1 MLALLGICIMCV
13 LLRVLSLNKGVL
25 YFQRAGEDAAAA
37 EGEGEG
43 ESLVV
48 APPALIKPEERT
60 PRRVPPDEA
69 QATPTAKVPPKTDT
83 ADSTTSRSATT
94 TTTSS
99 SSSKGKDRAINAK
112 LIESGLY
119 RPNTSRAL
127 EHYAGAWLVPKRRL
141 LEAKLRIQQIK
152 SLEGASFAV
161 SGYAAHQDY
170 RTTLMTRDYF
180 DFAVQHLS
188 STTNQLPQ
196 YSTQEFLDELLQQTV
211 EWVDALKARA
221 EGQSGDI

>member
-1 MLALLGICIMCV
+1 MCV

-83 ADSTTSRSATT
+83 ADSTTSRSAT

>member
-1 MLALLGICIMCV
+1 MCV

-83 ADSTTSRSATT
+83 ADSTTSRSAT

-196 YSTQEFLDELLQQTV
+196 HSTQEFLDELLQQTV

>member
-83 ADSTTSRSATT
+83 ADSTTSRSAT